1 MELGV
6 GHLSLAVY
14 RAIKG
19 GDSGLNL
26 RLSDLMDKEVKLP
39 NLYEIIKSF
48 FTRRPLYIIIKGYPV
63 QLIRKLLTIQKKVD
77 SKVEREIKKA
87 KTKSRL

>member
-6 GHLSLAVY
+6 GHSSLAVY

-26 RLSDLMDKEVKLP
+26 KLSDLMDKEVQLP
-39 NLYEIIKSF
+39 NLYEVIMSL
-48 FTRRPLYIIIKGYPV
+48 FTRKPLFMIIKGYPI
-63 QLIRKLLTIQKKVD
+63 QLIRKLLTVQKKVD
-77 SKVEREIKKA
+77 SKMEREIRKA
-87 KTKSRL
+87 RSKIR